1 MPRMSHCLRAV
12 AAACVIGLG
21 SSVPAKSA
29 NWLEKSF
36 YMYGPDYSGLLPS
49 CEAALDT
56 IAYQFAIKE
65 QRFWN
70 SDLMIVSFDKV
81 REIKNT
87 WAPDTIPRRFCRAVA
102 TMTDQRA
109 HVVNYSIGEDSS
121 LIGLAAG
128 VEWCVV
134 GLDRNMAY
142 NPRCKMALP

>member
-1 MPRMSHCLRAV
+1 
-12 AAACVIGLG
+12 
-21 SSVPAKSA
+21 
-29 NWLEKSF
+29 
-36 YMYGPDYSGLLPS
+36 
-49 CEAALDT
+49 
-56 IAYQFAIKE
+56 
-65 QRFWN
+65 
-70 SDLMIVSFDKV
+70 V